1 MPTWAPAGV
10 SVALA
15 GMSLTAAVDDCAYA
29 CLQGGY
35 SILSS
40 VASAAVQLL
49 PVAAMP
55 YPSCTC
61 PILSAPSMSAAG
73 TISGTFSGAQGSY
86 SFTAS
91 VEAANRVT
99 LSLMTAAGAALGAA
113 TYDAAG
119 CVPST
124 IAFCGVAAAGGS
136 AGGGG
141 GGLPGASATPS
152 PGAAA
157 GSGGGGS
164 AGVPGA
170 SGISGGAVA
179 GIVIGL
185 LLAAAAVVGA
195 VSLVKKRAGA
205 GRPSNGKR
213 SSAASQARVKQLE
226 ATNVAN
232 PMRTSNSGGGGGAK
246 ASFAAQPRGAAV

>member
-1 MPTWAPAGV
+1 VPTWAPAGV
-10 SVALA
+10 PVAVSSL
-15 GMSLTAAVDDCAYA
+15 SLTATVDDCAYA

-40 VASAAVQLL
+40 ATAAAVQLL
-49 PVAAMP
+49 PVTAMP

-61 PILSAPSMSAAG
+61 PTLSAPGMSAAG
-73 TISGTFSGAQGSY
+73 AISGTFAGAQGSY
-86 SFTAS
+86 SFTAA

-99 LSLMTAAGAALGAA
+99 LSLMTAAGAALGAV

-124 IAFCGVAAAGGS
+124 VAFCGISAAGGS
-136 AGGGG
+136 ASG

-164 AGVPGA
+164 AGS

-195 VSLVKKRAGA
+195 VFLYKRRAGA
-205 GRPSNGKR
+205 GRPGGGKR

-232 PMRTSNSGGGGGAK
+232 PMRTSNTGGGGASAK